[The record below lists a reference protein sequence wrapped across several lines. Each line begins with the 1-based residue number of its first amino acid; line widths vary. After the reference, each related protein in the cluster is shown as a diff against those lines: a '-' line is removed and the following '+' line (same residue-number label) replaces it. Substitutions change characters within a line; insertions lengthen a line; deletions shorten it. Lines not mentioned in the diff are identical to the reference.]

1 MTILISLVKD
11 NQVVFDKSGG
21 NPNSEMG
28 WAICWRPFIDFDK
41 FWGNPNNVHWDEQA
55 CLSEISSRQ
64 GLFIGCQLFG
74 SVTNS
79 NKLGEKWSRHL
90 PSGPRRTVVIQ
101 KYHFN
106 LFLCAGTNTNIPR
119 SSWLNFGFNFDWE
132 LNIKINIKREF
143 QECQDK
149 RQLDNFDFSTERV
162 FRLKIVMFWN

>member
-1 MTILISLVKD
+1 MTNLISLLKD
-11 NQVVFDKSGG
+11 NQVDFDKSGG

-64 GLFIGCQLFG
+64 GLLVASCLDPPEIQTICEEQIKTLT
-74 SVTNS
+74 SR
-79 NKLGEKWSRHL
+79 WSAL
-90 PSGPRRTVVIQ
+90 
-101 KYHFN
+101 KYHIN

-149 RQLDNFDFSTERV
+149 RQLNNLIFPLREFSV
-162 FRLKIVMFWN
+162 WKL